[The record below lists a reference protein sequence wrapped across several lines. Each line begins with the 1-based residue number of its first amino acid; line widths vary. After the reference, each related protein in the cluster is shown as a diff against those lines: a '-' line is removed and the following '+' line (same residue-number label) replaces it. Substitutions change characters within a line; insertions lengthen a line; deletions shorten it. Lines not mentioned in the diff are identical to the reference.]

1 MWERAVVH
9 LNVAHFAVSVERVV
23 DARLRER
30 PVILAPEGASRA
42 VVHDMSPEAY
52 QAGVRKGMLLSR
64 AQRVCRDAPLVSP
77 HPERYERAMS
87 DFQRR
92 ALPYT
97 PLVEAVDRAGHLF
110 LDLSGTSKLFGP
122 PPDVAWR
129 IRREVRREMGLDPIW
144 SLAPNKL
151 VAKVASRLVKPTG
164 EYMVEPGEEEA
175 FLRPLP
181 LSLLPGLE
189 RPELLLFRDLN
200 LSRVGQVAGL
210 TLDQVQVVVGGAAAA
225 GRLHEAVLGIDR
237 APVLPAG
244 QGPPVVREAITFAED
259 RADPAAVEG
268 ALYGLAERAGRT
280 LRERGL
286 VARRIGLTLD
296 YADGRRLVRSASS
309 RRGTANDPRLFAL
322 GRQALTR
329 AWTRRVRLRH
339 LRLICDR
346 LTYPPAQLELFPSRE
361 PAGRVR
367 DEQLVTALDHIRGR
381 FGTEAIK
388 MGRTLPLSAA

>member
-23 DARLRER
+23 DARLRDR
-30 PVILAPEGASRA
+30 PVILSPEGAARA
-42 VVHDMSPEAY
+42 CVHDMSPEAY

-64 AQRVCRDAPLVSP
+64 AQRACRDASLVSP
-77 HPERYERAMS
+77 HPERYERAME
-87 DFQRR
+87 DFRRR

-97 PLVEAVDRAGHLF
+97 PLVEAVDRGGHLF
-110 LDLSGTSKLFGP
+110 LDLSGTSRLFGP
-122 PPDVAWR
+122 APDVAWR
-129 IRREVRREMGLDPIW
+129 IRREVRADLGLDPIW

-189 RPELLLFRDLN
+189 RPELVLFRDLN
-200 LSRVGQVAGL
+200 LARVGQVAEL
-210 TLDQVQVVVGGAAAA
+210 SLDQVQVVVGSGGAA
-225 GRLHEAVLGIDR
+225 RLHEAVRGIDR

-244 QGPPVVREAITFAED
+244 QAPPAVREAITFADD

-268 ALYGLAERAGRT
+268 GLYALVERAGRT
-280 LRERGL
+280 LRGRGL
-286 VARRIGLTLD
+286 VARRVCLTLD
-296 YADGRRLVRSASS
+296 YADGLRLVRSASS
-309 RRGTANDPRLFAL
+309 RHGTASDPRLFGLGHKAL
-322 GRQALTR
+322 QR

-339 LRLICDR
+339 LRITCDR
-346 LTYPPAQLELFPSRE
+346 LAYPPAQLELFPSRE
-361 PAGRVR
+361 PRERER
-367 DEQLVTALDHIRGR
+367 DDQLVAALDSIRQR
-381 FGTEAIK
+381 FGVGSIK
-388 MGRTLPLSAA
+388 VGRTLPLTAA

>member
-1 MWERAVVH
+1 MRERAVVH

-23 DARLRER
+23 DPRLRGR
-30 PVILAPEGASRA
+30 PVILAPQGAARA

-64 AQRVCRDAPLVSP
+64 ASRVCRDADLVTP
-77 HPERYERAMS
+77 HPERYERAMV
-87 DFQRR
+87 DFLRR

-110 LDLSGTSKLFGP
+110 LDLSGTSRLFGP

-129 IRREVRREMGLDPIW
+129 LRNEVRDRLGLDPIW

-181 LSLLPGLE
+181 LNLLPGLE
-189 RPELLLFRDLN
+189 RPELLLLRDLN
-200 LSRVGQVAGL
+200 LKRVGQLASL
-210 TLDQVQVVVGGAAAA
+210 SLEQVQVVVGSGAGAA
-225 GRLHEAVLGIDR
+225 RLHEAARGIDL

-244 QGPPVVREAITFAED
+244 QGPPRVHEALTFAED
-259 RADPAAVEG
+259 RASPAAVEG
-268 ALYGLAERAGRT
+268 GLYRLAEKVGRD
-280 LRERGL
+280 LRDRGL
-286 VARRIGLTLD
+286 VTRRVGLTLD
-296 YADGRRLVRSASS
+296 YADGARLIRSAICAE
-309 RRGTANDPRLFAL
+309 GTANDLRLFAL
-322 GRQALTR
+322 ARQALAR

-339 LRLICDR
+339 LRLTGDR
-346 LTYPPAQLELFPSRE
+346 LTYPPCQLELFALNEEGPAQRQRE
-361 PAGRVR
+361 N
-367 DEQLVTALDHIRGR
+367 QLVSALDTIRDR
-381 FGTEAIK
+381 FGTASVQ
-388 MGRTLPLSAA
+388 MGITLP